1 MKIDLPVDLLY
12 ELFKDNSS
20 NVRLKS
26 IINKT
31 FIDKGLKIVDY
42 TDIKSFND
50 VCDKLGLL
58 ESDIIK
64 SDYNKK
70 LTAYIKLTTIIKALN
85 GDWIPDFNNYN
96 QYKYFN
102 WFKINETGEFVFDVT
117 GWDYGDMLIPSALY
131 LKSYE
136 LAKYVAIIAEK
147 EYKEFYLNMCI

>member
-102 WFKINETGEFVFDVT
+102 WFKINETGEFVFYDT
-117 GWDYGDMLIPSALY
+117 YFIFWDMYVPSALY
-131 LKSYE
+131 LKSEE
-136 LAKYVAIIAEK
+136 LCIYCKDNFIEL
-147 EYKEFYLNMCI
+147 YKELYQ

>member
-70 LTAYIKLTTIIKALN
+70 LTVYIKLTTIIKALN
-85 GDWIPDFNNYN
+85 GDWIPDFNNHN
-96 QYKYFN
+96 QYKYYN
-102 WFKINETGEFVFDVT
+102 WFKLENGEFVVRDT
-117 GWDYGDMLIPSALY
+117 SYNCGSMSIPSALY
-131 LKSYE
+131 LKSEE
-136 LAKYVAIIAEK
+136 LAIYCKDNFIEL
-147 EYKEFYLNMCI
+147 YKELYQ